1 MSKRTPLSLLKASEY
16 ARGARDAADLTT
28 EYECVNSHP
37 YRLSDCI
44 LGKMNL
50 RDGKPRKNPRAGS
63 QFWQG
68 YALVLADIIRDY
80 GECSLACN
88 VMMGNGTTLKTFRR
102 AGVDNYDMIE
112 LRKVV
117 KRASPTNRKQLR
129 GR

>member
-16 ARGARDAADLTT
+16 ARGAREAAAFAS
-28 EYECVNSHP
+28 EYDGASGHP
-37 YRLSDCI
+37 YRFSDCI

-50 RDGKPRKNPRAGS
+50 RDGKPRKNPHAGN
-63 QFWQG
+63 QFWRG